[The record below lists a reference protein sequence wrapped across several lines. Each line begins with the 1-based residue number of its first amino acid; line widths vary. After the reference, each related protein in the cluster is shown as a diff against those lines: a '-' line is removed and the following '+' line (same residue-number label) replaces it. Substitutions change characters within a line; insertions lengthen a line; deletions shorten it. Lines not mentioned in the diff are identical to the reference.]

1 MSQSLLPINTVR
13 LESIPADKRG
23 LIERHLALVL
33 QANKQTNLTRITS
46 FEEGLLLHVEDSL
59 AGLPELGKAPNG
71 LYADLGTGAGFPGI
85 PLAIA
90 SGRQTLLVDSVHKK
104 TAVLDSIVAEL
115 GIQGQVC
122 TYTGRIEQLSR
133 EEEEGFAVLT
143 TRALA
148 SLASLIEL
156 ASPLLPLSG
165 QLICYKAKIDEAELE
180 NAERLKDKV
189 GMRLASDRGFLLS
202 DGQTTR
208 RILVFEKYRHPAIRL
223 PRREGMAQKRPYSR

>member
-1 MSQSLLPINTVR
+1 MSQPLLPINTVR

-23 LIERHLALVL
+23 LIKKHLALVL

-59 AGLPELGKAPNG
+59 AGLPEIDKAPNG

-104 TAVLDSIVAEL
+104 TAILDSIVTEL

-122 TYTGRIEQLSR
+122 TYTGRIEQLAR
-133 EEEEGFAVLT
+133 EKREGFAVLT

-156 ASPLLPLSG
+156 ASPLLPFSG
-165 QLICYKAKIDEAELE
+165 QLICYKAKIDEAELG
-180 NAERLKDKV
+180 NAERLKEKV
-189 GMRLASDRGFLLS
+189 GMRLVSDRAFFLS

-208 RILVFEKYRHPAIRL
+208 RILVFEKYRHPATKL
-223 PRREGMAQKRPYSR
+223 PRREGMAQKRPYSL